1 MSLKE
6 ELEKFLAQFK
16 KDVPEEVCN
25 IISTESERLAQS
37 GISDQS
43 LKVGDKAPAFS
54 LSNGA
59 GKTVS
64 SNDLLSKG
72 PLVVSF
78 YRGGWWPYCN
88 IELRS
93 LQLTLP
99 EIESLGANLVA
110 LSPQLPEKSLST
122 AEENKVSFEVLSDLG
137 NKVAREF
144 GLVFALPESLQAL
157 YKEFGIDIATANGDD
172 SYELPIAATY
182 VIDSDGTIVH
192 VFVDTDYTKRLEP
205 AEAVEVLKKLVAKK

>member
-1 MSLKE
+1 
-6 ELEKFLAQFK
+6 
-16 KDVPEEVCN
+16 
-25 IISTESERLAQS
+25 
-37 GISDQS
+37 
-43 LKVGDKAPAFS
+43 
-54 LSNGA
+54 
-59 GKTVS
+59 
-64 SNDLLSKG
+64 
-72 PLVVSF
+72 
-78 YRGGWWPYCN
+78 
-88 IELRS
+88 
-93 LQLTLP
+93 LQLALS
-99 EIESLGANLVA
+99 EVESLGANLVA
-110 LSPQLPEKSLST
+110 ISPELPGNSLST

-144 GLVFALPESLQAL
+144 GLVFALPDSLQAL